1 MTEMEEISNVVP
13 MAVVI
18 GNEAKCGSGM
28 SSDQDLSKPECNGT
42 NHNNQV
48 NDLDNS
54 YVFVSG
60 ADGLPDDD
68 DADDD
73 VVAEGL
79 NVSLE
84 PNAVAVED
92 QGAESNPRNEKL
104 DVESGKIKNVDHPVV
119 SESSIENGKGIR
131 VSVAD
136 SFQEGT
142 GKTESLTES
151 VVEDTDR
158 DTESF
163 TEAVVEKAGDGN
175 GKSKGA
181 DDGEQEE
188 FDKLTSSDSATC
200 FVEENHESRIGGS
213 EWDGESSKNSLHIS
227 ISGNVNCEIGDR
239 NGNTEGAE
247 DDKQEKFDEFKKSDS
262 ASGFAEN
269 HESRIGVSDLA
280 TGSGDNGESNNIS
293 LHINSFVN
301 ANGEI
306 GDQNTEGAEYG
317 EEEKFDE
324 LKKSDSS
331 IGFVQNH
338 DSPFGGSDLVAGSG
352 KNGESSS
359 NSSRINSFGDVAVGG
374 EEKQETLIGVSDLAV
389 GSSESRESNS
399 SGNANG
405 EYANQFILSA
415 YETSEAC
422 RGSQDV
428 VVGVVE
434 CELQDVSVDAAE
446 DEVKLAKDVS
456 MDAAEDEVKLAKEV
470 METHGTSGSTFL
482 DVELELNATNSK
494 DERDV
499 VEDVVIR
506 DVPVKAVAE
515 VKSSGEML
523 ADHETPTSTSL
534 DLNLE
539 SNLLNTKEET
549 EVVDDIECESQD
561 LSVKAED
568 GVKLLGE
575 VVVDTESYPT
585 NTNDVLVEDVDC
597 ESQDVSVNAEDELE
611 LSGKPVD
618 IAEHAT
624 VPSTSPDVHLK
635 LSPVNSKDES
645 YVVEDV
651 VECDSKDV
659 SVMAVD
665 EMKLSRGVVETAKYE
680 LPLSTSVDLGMESY
694 PINTTEERD
703 VLVEFIKCELQ
714 DANMKAKDEVTLSNG
729 VVKTG
734 EHEVPLSISVDWG
747 TRSYPVNTKEDTA
760 VVLEVV
766 ECDLQDVNLKTKDE
780 VKLMDGVTKSG
791 EHEDSPCTSL
801 DLNQVNTKTQ
811 IYKVEDVAEYE
822 LIDVSVRPEDEVILS
837 GEVVETS
844 EHKIPPSTFLDKD
857 TESNQIYSKEGTDMI
872 DDVECGQQ
880 DVSVKAE
887 DEVKSSTEEV
897 QTAEYEVTTSISLD
911 LESYPV
917 NTKEE
922 TDVIV
927 QVVES
932 ELQDVSMK
940 AKGKDDVKLLDE
952 AIRTAEHEVALSNS
966 LDLDME
972 SNPVNNKEEIYMVA
986 HVVECELQ
994 DASMKAEDEVTLSGS
1009 TAGIAEHEIHLL
1021 SSHVTLEPEVHVHN
1035 SSAITSGENSGDLTF
1050 TSRIDVSDRFNV
1062 NNEGAA
1068 NIELEIEDV
1077 ENMADQIDSAAG
1089 SSNENGNSQ
1098 DNSTPVVPP
1107 GGSIMNVVDGEKS
1120 SIKTR
1125 KIPFN
1130 FLVRVPRFD
1139 DDSLREQIR
1148 LAKLN
1153 IDEKTKLRDAIQ
1165 VQIQE
1170 KRASTQI
1177 HGIDYEY
1184 AKGEGRNARK
1194 LVRSKRLEIDSLQS
1208 LINKAKN
1215 ALSIKDIDSQMYNLE
1230 HMIQHETLPLKE
1242 EKQII
1247 REIKQ
1252 LKQLR
1257 EQLSYN
1263 MGSQDEI
1270 KQALEQ
1276 RGEVEERLKVLR
1288 KELDILK
1295 DKVLK
1300 AEASAVE
1307 AEKKYDDENKKVK
1320 ELQAHFRA
1328 AADIRQAAYF
1338 QWQSLRKELSKKRQH
1353 YFKYK
1358 DDAAVASN
1366 LVFSRDTE
1374 ELYRL
1379 CINNVENFM
1388 ELWNTNNEFRN
1399 DYVKFNARSTVRRFG
1414 TLDGRPLGPGEEPHI
1429 FISSYVDE
1437 RVNRIISTPAK
1448 VDLESQFPTPE
1459 PKEERIVGSVSSVDK
1474 SMKKAAE
1481 EKYQRAANKGSSRSM
1496 QVNDLDTV
1504 CDLDI
1509 TYEEPRKLREEIEVI
1524 KKAEETKREDDEAG
1538 LKEQRRLE
1546 ALAKATEARERKKR
1560 QAEKL
1565 LMRAELKTQKE
1576 AEQKEK
1582 EREKRLRKKERK
1594 KAAATDANDI
1604 NNSCEIGPSS
1614 KSGVETS
1621 KELEVK
1627 DVSSSI
1633 TTAKRPKKHWL
1644 FGKQGK
1650 TKTIPP
1656 PLRNRNR
1663 KKLQQWIWVGVTCT
1677 VILVLFWLGNIGV
1690 FSNVNFK
1697 RRSPGFDRLV

>member
-1 MTEMEEISNVVP
+1 MAEMEEISNVVP
-13 MAVVI
+13 MAVVVGI
-18 GNEAKCGSGM
+18 EAKCGLGM

-60 ADGLPDDD
+60 ADDDDD
-68 DADDD
+68 DAD
-73 VVAEGL
+73 VVAEGS
-79 NVSLE
+79 NVSRE

-104 DVESGKIKNVDHPVV
+104 DVESGKMKNVDPSVV
-119 SESSIENGKGIR
+119 SESSIDICKGIR

-136 SFQEGT
+136 PLQEGT
-142 GKTESLTES
+142 GKTESLAES

-163 TEAVVEKAGDGN
+163 TEAVVKKVGDGN
-175 GKSKGA
+175 GKSEGA
-181 DDGEQEE
+181 DDGEQ
-188 FDKLTSSDSATC
+188 DKLTSSDSATC
-200 FVEENHESRIGGS
+200 LVENHESRIGGS
-213 EWDGESSKNSLHIS
+213 EWGAVSGGDGESSKNSLDIS
-227 ISGNVNCEIGDR
+227 SSGNLNCEIGDP

-247 DDKQEKFDEFKKSDS
+247 DGKQEKFDEFKKSDS
-262 ASGFAEN
+262 ATGFAEN

-280 TGSGDNGESNNIS
+280 AGSGDNGESNNIS
-293 LHINSFVN
+293 LHINSFDN

-317 EEEKFDE
+317 EQEKFHE
-324 LKKSDSS
+324 LKKSDSAT
-331 IGFVQNH
+331 GFVENH
-338 DSPFGGSDLVAGSG
+338 ESPIGGSDLVAGSG
-352 KNGESSS
+352 KNGESSK
-359 NSSRINSFGDVAVGG
+359 NSSHINSSGDVAVGG
-374 EEKQETLIGVSDLAV
+374 EEKQETGIGVSDLAA
-389 GSSESRESNS
+389 GSGESRESNS

-405 EYANQFILSA
+405 EYANQINLSA

-428 VVGVVE
+428 SVNATEDEVK
-434 CELQDVSVDAAE
+434 LAKDVSVDAAE
-446 DEVKLAKDVS
+446 DEVKLAKV
-456 MDAAEDEVKLAKEV
+456 VV
-470 METHGTSGSTFL
+470 ETHGTSGSTSL
-482 DVELELNATNSK
+482 DVDLKLNAINRE
-494 DERDV
+494 ERDV
-499 VEDVVIR
+499 VEDVVNR

-523 ADHETPTSTSL
+523 AEHETPSSTSL
-534 DLNLE
+534 DLNFE
-539 SNLLNTKEET
+539 SNLLNTKEGT
-549 EVVDDIECESQD
+549 EAVDDIECESQD
-561 LSVKAED
+561 LHVTAED
-568 GVKLLGE
+568 EVKLMGE
-575 VVVDTESYPT
+575 VVVDMESYPT
-585 NTNDVLVEDVDC
+585 NTNNVLVEDVDC
-597 ESQDVSVNAEDELE
+597 ESQDVSVNAVDKLE
-611 LSGKPVD
+611 LLGKPVD
-618 IAEHAT
+618 IAEHET
-624 VPSTSPDVHLK
+624 VPSTSSDVHLK
-635 LSPVNSKDES
+635 LSPVNSKEES
-645 YVVEDV
+645 CVVEDV

-659 SVMAVD
+659 SVKAVD

-680 LPLSTSVDLGMESY
+680 LPLSNPLDLGMESY

-703 VLVEFIKCELQ
+703 VLVEFIKCELH
-714 DANMKAKDEVTLSNG
+714 DANMKAEDEVTLSNG
-729 VVKTG
+729 VVKTA

-747 TRSYPVNTKEDTA
+747 TRSYPDNTKENTA

-766 ECDLQDVNLKTKDE
+766 ECDSQDVNLKAKDE

-791 EHEDSPCTSL
+791 EHEGTPCTSL
-801 DLNQVNTKTQ
+801 DLNQVNTKTH
-811 IYKVEDVAEYE
+811 IYEVDDVSECE
-822 LIDVSVRPEDEVILS
+822 SIDVSVKAEDEVILS

-844 EHKIPPSTFLDKD
+844 EHKIPPSTFLDTG
-857 TESNQIYSKEGTDMI
+857 TESNPINSKEGTDMI
-872 DDVECGQQ
+872 DDVESGQQ

-887 DEVKSSTEEV
+887 DEVKSSAEEV
-897 QTAEYEVTTSISLD
+897 QTVEYEVATSNSLD
-911 LESYPV
+911 MESYPV
-917 NTKEE
+917 NMKEE
-922 TDVIV
+922 TDVVV

-932 ELQDVSMK
+932 ELQDVSVK
-940 AKGKDDVKLLDE
+940 AKGKDEVKLLDE

-972 SNPVNNKEEIYMVA
+972 SNPVNTKEEIYMVA

-994 DASMKAEDEVTLSGS
+994 AASMKAEDEVTLSGS
-1009 TAGIAEHEIHLL
+1009 IAGIAEHEIHSL
-1021 SSHVTLEPEVHVHN
+1021 SSHVTLEPDVHVHN
-1035 SSAITSGENSGDLTF
+1035 SSAISSGENSGDLTF
-1050 TSRIDVSDRFNV
+1050 TCRIDVSDRPNV

-1098 DNSTPVVPP
+1098 DNGTPVVPP
-1107 GGSIMNVVDGEKS
+1107 GGSITNVIDGEEA
-1120 SIKTR
+1120 SINTR
-1125 KIPFN
+1125 RNPFN

-1215 ALSIKDIDSQMYNLE
+1215 ALSIKDIDSQIYNME

-1242 EKQII
+1242 EKQLI

-1328 AADIRQAAYF
+1328 ADDIRQAAYF

-1358 DDAAVASN
+1358 DDASVASN

-1388 ELWNTNNEFRN
+1388 ELWNTNNEFRS

-1414 TLDGRPLGPGEEPHI
+1414 TLDGRPLGPDEEPHI
-1429 FISSYVDE
+1429 LPSSYVDE
-1437 RVNRIISTPAK
+1437 RVNRIVSTPAK
-1448 VDLESQFPTPE
+1448 VDLESQFPTLE
-1459 PKEERIVGSVSSVDK
+1459 PKEERIVESVSSVDK
-1474 SMKKAAE
+1474 SMKKVAE
-1481 EKYQRAANKGSSRSM
+1481 EKYQSAANKGSSISM
-1496 QVNDLDTV
+1496 QVNDLDNV
-1504 CDLDI
+1504 CGLDI
-1509 TYEEPRKLREEIEVI
+1509 TYEEPKKSREEIEVI
-1524 KKAEETKREDDEAG
+1524 KKAEETKRNEDEAK

-1614 KSGVETS
+1614 ESGVETS

-1627 DVSSSI
+1627 DGSSSI
-1633 TTAKRPKKHWL
+1633 TTAKKSKKHWL

-1663 KKLQQWIWVGVTCT
+1663 KKLQQWMWVGVTCT
-1677 VILVLFWLGNIGV
+1677 VILILFWLGNIGV

-1697 RRSPGFDRLV
+1697 RRSPGFDRLF

>member
-1 MTEMEEISNVVP
+1 MMAEMGEISDVVP
-13 MAVVI
+13 MSMVI
-18 GNEAKCGSGM
+18 GIEAKCGLGM
-28 SSDQDLSKPECNGT
+28 SSDQDPSKPECNG

-48 NDLDNS
+48 NDIDNS
-54 YVFVSG
+54 YVSVSG

-68 DADDD
+68 NDD
-73 VVAEGL
+73 VVAEGS
-79 NVSLE
+79 NVSRAL
-84 PNAVAVED
+84 NAVAFED
-92 QGAESNPRNEKL
+92 QGAESNPRSEKL
-104 DVESGKIKNVDHPVV
+104 DVESGKMKNVDPPVV
-119 SESSIENGKGIR
+119 SESSIENWKGIR

-136 SFQEGT
+136 SLQEGT
-142 GKTESLTES
+142 GKTESLAES
-151 VVEDTDR
+151 VVDDTDR

-163 TEAVVEKAGDGN
+163 TEAVVEKVGDGN
-175 GKSKGA
+175 GNSEVA
-181 DDGEQEE
+181 DDGEQEK
-188 FDKLTSSDSATC
+188 FDKLASSDSATC
-200 FVEENHESRIGGS
+200 FVENHESRIGGS
-213 EWDGESSKNSLHIS
+213 EWGAGSGEDGESSKNSLHIS
-227 ISGNVNCEIGDR
+227 SSGNGNCEIGDR

-247 DDKQEKFDEFKKSDS
+247 DGAQENFDEFKKSDS
-262 ASGFAEN
+262 ATGFAEN

-280 TGSGDNGESNNIS
+280 AGSGDNGESNNIS
-293 LHINSFVN
+293 LHINCFDN

-317 EEEKFDE
+317 EQEKFDE
-324 LKKSDSS
+324 LTRSDSAT
-331 IGFVQNH
+331 GFVKNH
-338 DSPFGGSDLVAGSG
+338 ESPIGGPDLVAGSG
-352 KNGESSS
+352 KNGESSE
-359 NSSRINSFGDVAVGG
+359 NSSHINSSGDVAVGG
-374 EEKQETLIGVSDLAV
+374 EENQETRIGVSNLAG
-389 GSSESRESNS
+389 GSGESRESNS

-405 EYANQFILSA
+405 EYANQINLSA

-434 CELQDVSVDAAE
+434 CESQDVSVDSAE
-446 DEVKLAKDVS
+446 DEVKLD
-456 MDAAEDEVKLAKEV
+456 KEV
-470 METHGTSGSTFL
+470 VETHGTSGSTSL
-482 DVELELNATNSK
+482 DVDLELNAINIK
-494 DERDV
+494 EEKDV
-499 VEDVVIR
+499 VEDVVNR

-515 VKSSGEML
+515 VKSPGEML
-523 ADHETPTSTSL
+523 ESAEHEIPLSTSL

-539 SNLLNTKEET
+539 SNMLNTKEVT
-549 EVVDDIECESQD
+549 EVAEDIECESQD
-561 LSVKAED
+561 LTVKAED
-568 GVKLLGE
+568 EVKLLGE

-585 NTNDVLVEDVDC
+585 NTNDLFVEYVDC
-597 ESQDVSVNAEDELE
+597 ESQDVSVNAEYKLE

-618 IAEHAT
+618 IVEHET
-624 VPSTSPDVHLK
+624 IPSTSLDVHLK
-635 LSPVNSKDES
+635 LSPVNSKEES

-659 SVMAVD
+659 TVKVD

-680 LPLSTSVDLGMESY
+680 LPLSTSLDLDMESY
-694 PINTTEERD
+694 PINTMEERD
-703 VLVEFIKCELQ
+703 VLVEFIKCELH
-714 DANMKAKDEVTLSNG
+714 DANVKAGDEVTLSNE
-729 VVKTG
+729 VVKTA
-734 EHEVPLSISVDWG
+734 EHEVPPSISVDLG
-747 TRSYPVNTKEDTA
+747 TRSYSVNTKEDTA

-766 ECDLQDVNLKTKDE
+766 EYESQDVNMKAKDE
-780 VKLMDGVTKSG
+780 VKIMDGVTKSA
-791 EHEDSPCTSL
+791 EHEGTPCTSL

-811 IYKVEDVAEYE
+811 IYEVEDVSECE
-822 LIDVSVRPEDEVILS
+822 SIDASVKAEDEVILS
-837 GEVVETS
+837 GKVVATS
-844 EHKIPPSTFLDKD
+844 EHKIPPSAFLDTD
-857 TESNQIYSKEGTDMI
+857 TESNLINSKEDTDMI

-887 DEVKSSTEEV
+887 DEVKSSAEEV
-897 QTAEYEVTTSISLD
+897 QTAEYEVATSISLD
-911 LESYPV
+911 MEFYPV

-922 TDVIV
+922 TDVVV

-940 AKGKDDVKLLDE
+940 AKDKDEVKLLDE
-952 AIRTAEHEVALSNS
+952 SVRTAEHEVALSNS

-972 SNPVNNKEEIYMVA
+972 SNPVNTKEDIYMVA

-1009 TAGIAEHEIHLL
+1009 IAEIAEHEIHSL
-1021 SSHVTLEPEVHVHN
+1021 T
-1035 SSAITSGENSGDLTF
+1035 GDLTF
-1050 TSRIDVSDRFNV
+1050 TCRIDVSDRSNV

-1068 NIELEIEDV
+1068 NTALEIKDV
-1077 ENMADQIDSAAG
+1077 ENMAEQFDSAAG

-1098 DNSTPVVPP
+1098 DNGTPVVPP
-1107 GGSIMNVVDGEKS
+1107 GGSITNVVDGEEA

-1125 KIPFN
+1125 RNPFN

-1139 DDSLREQIR
+1139 DASLREQIR

-1215 ALSIKDIDSQMYNLE
+1215 ALSIKDIDSQIYNLE
-1230 HMIQHETLPLKE
+1230 HVIQHETLPLKE
-1242 EKQII
+1242 EKQFI

-1307 AEKKYDDENKKVK
+1307 AEKKYDHENKKVK

-1328 AADIRQAAYF
+1328 ANDIRQAAYF
-1338 QWQSLRKELSKKRQH
+1338 QWQSLGKELSKKRQH
-1353 YFKYK
+1353 FFKYK
-1358 DDAAVASN
+1358 DDTAVASN

-1388 ELWNTNNEFRN
+1388 ELWNTNNEFRS

-1414 TLDGRPLGPGEEPHI
+1414 TLDGRPLGPDEEPHI
-1429 FISSYVDE
+1429 IPSSYVDE
-1437 RVNRIISTPAK
+1437 RVNRIVSTPAK
-1448 VDLESQFPTPE
+1448 VDLESQFPTLE
-1459 PKEERIVGSVSSVDK
+1459 PKEERIVESVSSVDK
-1474 SMKKAAE
+1474 SMKKVAE
-1481 EKYQRAANKGSSRSM
+1481 EKYQRAANKGSSISM

-1504 CDLDI
+1504 CGVDI
-1509 TYEEPRKLREEIEVI
+1509 TYEEPKKSREEIEVI
-1524 KKAEETKREDDEAG
+1524 KKTEETKREEDEAK

-1576 AEQKEK
+1576 AEQREK

-1594 KAAATDANDI
+1594 KAAATDAIDI

-1614 KSGVETS
+1614 ESSVETS

-1627 DVSSSI
+1627 DGSSSI
-1633 TTAKRPKKHWL
+1633 TTAKKPKKHWL

-1663 KKLQQWIWVGVTCT
+1663 KKLQQWVWVGVTCA

-1697 RRSPGFDRLV
+1697 RRSPGFDRLF